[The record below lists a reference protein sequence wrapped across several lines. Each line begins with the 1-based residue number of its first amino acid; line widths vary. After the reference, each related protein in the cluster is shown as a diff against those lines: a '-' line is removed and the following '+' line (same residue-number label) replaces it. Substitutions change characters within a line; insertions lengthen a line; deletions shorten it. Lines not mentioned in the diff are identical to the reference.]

1 MRWSDGRDD
10 FGVQPELGL
19 GKHWAAVNAWH
30 PPFMVLTDFFGTAF
44 SLFRKLKFRIR
55 TAFWN
60 AQITRNVLGNKIGIG
75 VRIPPIFSIGTFGI
89 FRETITKKVPAEPQ
103 ISTSKTASRE
113 F

>member
-75 VRIPPIFSIGTFGI
+75 VRIPSIFNTKRFGS
-89 FRETITKKVPAEPQ
+89 FTKVLCREPHPH
-103 ISTSKTASRE
+103 
-113 F
+113 

>member
-1 MRWSDGRDD
+1 MAWSDERDD

-19 GKHWAAVNAWH
+19 GKHWVAANAWH
-30 PPFMVLTDFFGTAF
+30 PPSMVLTDFFGAAF
-44 SLFRKLKFRIR
+44 SLFRKVKFWIW

-75 VRIPPIFSIGTFGI
+75 VRIPPIFSTTWCE
-89 FRETITKKVPAEPQ
+89 RSSLNHPYKSCCRAP
-103 ISTSKTASRE
+103 KTASRE